1 MSEITGQTSRI
12 YDDSSYLAC
21 NSGWHVE
28 DSPYKA
34 NFVAKAIGAA
44 GFDFATVADIG
55 CGAGLVTELLAERF
69 PHAQFTGL
77 DTSQDVQRIWP
88 TRRELKNLQY
98 RSGSVEAY
106 DLIICLDVFEHV
118 EDYYSFLRDLRRRGQ
133 RFVFNIPLDMNAV
146 KVATSGIR
154 NARESVGHLH
164 YFNEYTALETLRDC
178 GYQIEWSMLSV
189 AFLATP
195 PRNLKQAVLLPLRLA
210 SLVFGKRF
218 AAKMMGGISLV
229 VAAS

>member
-1 MSEITGQTSRI
+1 MGEITELATRI

-21 NSGWHVE
+21 NRSWHAE

-34 NFVAKAIGAA
+34 NFVANAIAAA
-44 GFDFATVADIG
+44 GFEFATVADIG
-55 CGAGLVTELLAERF
+55 CGAGLITELLAERF

-77 DTSQDVQRIWP
+77 DTSQDVQHIWSA
-88 TRRELKNLQY
+88 RREMKNLQY
-98 RSGSVEAY
+98 KAASVESY
-106 DLIICLDVFEHV
+106 DLIVCLDVFEHV
-118 EDYYSFLRDLRRRGQ
+118 EDYYSFLRALRRIGH
-133 RFVFNIPLDMNAV
+133 RFVFNIPLDLNAV
-146 KVATSGIR
+146 KAATSGIR

-178 GYQIEWSMLSV
+178 GYRIEWSMLSV
-189 AFLATP
+189 AFLSTP
-195 PRNLKQAVLLPLRLA
+195 PRNIKQAILLPLRLA
-210 SLVFGKRF
+210 SLAFGKRF